1 MRSSL
6 CGVVSVIALVSAA
19 STAAADTPQTRSEIE
34 AFMRSA
40 RVAAVRESSKGVT
53 RPLRLTLSDGT
64 FTHDASFQ
72 GVEERKARME
82 GANGLTEFNFVDS
95 WRYNLAA
102 YRLADRLGLADM
114 MPITIE
120 YRYRNKI
127 GLLTWWM
134 DSLMDEGERL
144 AKKLQPPDP
153 ALWNED
159 MLRMRVFMELVHDTD
174 RNLGNVLVS
183 PTWRVIMLDFTRAF
197 RLWPTIR
204 PNELPRIDRA
214 LLAELETL
222 TGPDLAAS
230 TKDYLSRSE
239 VEAVMKRRDLIVEHF
254 RARVKQLGEARCWT
268 ERKRQKAKAE
278 GKTANTA

>member
-1 MRSSL
+1 
-6 CGVVSVIALVSAA
+6 
-19 STAAADTPQTRSEIE
+19 
-34 AFMRSA
+34 MRSA
-40 RVAAVRESSKGVT
+40 KVTAVRESSKGVT

-72 GVEERKARME
+72 AVEERKARME
-82 GANGLTEFNFVDS
+82 GANGQTEFNFVDS

-127 GLLTWWM
+127 GSLTWWM

-144 AKKLQPPDP
+144 AKKLQPPDIQRSGTRTCCGCGSSWSWSTIP
-153 ALWNED
+153 TATSATCLCP
-159 MLRMRVFMELVHDTD
+159 R
-174 RNLGNVLVS
+174 
-183 PTWRVIMLDFTRAF
+183 TWRVIMLDFTRAF

-214 LLAELETL
+214 LLGKLETL
-222 TGPDLAAS
+222 TGPELAAS
-230 TKDYLSRSE
+230 TKDYLSASE

-254 RARVKQLGEARCWT
+254 RASVKQLGEARVLY
-268 ERKRQKAKAE
+268 
-278 GKTANTA
+278 

>member
-1 MRSSL
+1 MRSVL
-6 CGVVSVIALVSAA
+6 CGVISGIVLAVAA
-19 STAAADTPQTRSEIE
+19 SADADTPRTRPEIE

-72 GVEERKARME
+72 AIDERKARME
-82 GANGLTEFNFVDS
+82 GTNGQTEFNFVDS
-95 WRYNLAA
+95 WRYNVAA
-102 YRLADRLGLADM
+102 YRLADRLGLAGM
-114 MPITIE
+114 MPVTIE
-120 YRYRNKI
+120 YRYRSKT
-127 GLLTWWM
+127 GSLTWWM

-144 AKKLQPPDP
+144 AKKLQPPNP

-183 PTWRVIMLDFTRAF
+183 PEWRVIMLDFTRAF

-204 PNELPRIDRA
+204 ANELPRIDR
-214 LLAELETL
+214 LLLTELETL
-222 TGPDLAAS
+222 TGADLATS
-230 TKDYLSRSE
+230 TKDYLSRGE
-239 VEAVMKRRDLIVEHF
+239 VDAVIKRRDLIVEHF
-254 RARVKQLGEARCWT
+254 RARVKQLGEARVLY
-268 ERKRQKAKAE
+268 
-278 GKTANTA
+278 